1 MATIRR
7 KNTPAG
13 FATTQNPEESF
24 NKQIKDHYTEW
35 ERLTMLGAV
44 ECMFKI
50 VLDYSTNQGTFAIF
64 KDKCSEE
71 IKKAQ
76 SLKPNDFYIQ
86 DSNTLIYQNK
96 YYINL
101 FPRYCSCPHFIDVG
115 ACKHHVGAC
124 IVMKHVDPYDREFLT
139 IVGRGRPKGSKKS
152 SKGALQ
158 Y

>member
-1 MATIRR
+1 MQRS
-7 KNTPAG
+7 K
-13 FATTQNPEESF
+13 
-24 NKQIKDHYTEW
+24 
-35 ERLTMLGAV
+35 
-44 ECMFKI
+44 
-50 VLDYSTNQGTFAIF
+50 
-64 KDKCSEE
+64 
-71 IKKAQ
+71 KKAQ
-76 SLKPNDFYIQ
+76 SLKHNDFYIQ

-139 IVGRGRPKGSKKS
+139 IFGRGRPKGSKKS